1 MSTNTN
7 NNTPISASGSIP
19 ALNTNGAPILSA
31 FGGKIPTPSST
42 IKQFYDSS
50 PPSTWFYTKT
60 GCSGNGTFILT
71 TVNQSPTLDVVI
83 PGNLIVEG
91 TIITPSDI
99 SLKENIQD
107 ISQEKINQVLKI
119 DPKLYQF
126 KNDPTKKQ
134 HYGVIAQELE
144 TLFPELVSSKYLH
157 GTNKKHVDYLELIPL
172 LIGKMKLMQEEINE
186 LKEMVRKI

>member
-31 FGGKIPTPSST
+31 FGGKIPTPSSI
-42 IKQFYDSS
+42 IKQFYDSG

-60 GCSGNGTFILT
+60 GCNNGSGTFILT

-83 PGNLIVEG
+83 PGNLTVEG
-91 TIITPSDI
+91 VITKASDI

-107 ISQEKINQVLKI
+107 ISEEKYNNLLKVE
-119 DPKLYQF
+119 PKIYHL
-126 KNDPTKKQ
+126 KSDANKKE
-134 HYGVIAQELE
+134 HYGMIAQELE
-144 TLFPELVSSKYLH
+144 ALFPELISEKDS
-157 GTNKKHVDYLELIPL
+157 KKHVNYLELIPL
-172 LIGKMKLMQEEINE
+172 LIGKMKLMQEEINQ
-186 LKEMVRKI
+186 LKNH